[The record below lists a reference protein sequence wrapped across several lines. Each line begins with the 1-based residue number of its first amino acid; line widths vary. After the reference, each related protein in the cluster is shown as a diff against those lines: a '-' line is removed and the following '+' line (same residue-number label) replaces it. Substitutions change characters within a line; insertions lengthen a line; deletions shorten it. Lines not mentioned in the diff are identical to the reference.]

1 LGKAVSPNFAVNNSM
16 KYSLLFLLF
25 GLPGRRAA
33 AQPPDSMLTRV
44 HGYFELIRT
53 VCATPQ
59 ANLWNKDL
67 AGPVLFV
74 EPATRK
80 VYANMPDT
88 TGILKVTG
96 GIYTGV
102 LPLAVSIANTAT
114 TWAGVKWTMMLLPLP
129 ADKDRAVMLMAH
141 ELFHRVQDELGLPTK
156 SPVCDHLNT
165 KEGRTYL
172 RLELEALKAAL
183 RQPVGRERQ
192 HYLQQAILFRQWRYR
207 LFSQAQALEEALE
220 FNEGLA
226 EFTGVYVSGITM
238 KDTGYLS
245 AIVDN
250 ATTSYPSFAR
260 SFAYMTG
267 PLYGMLL
274 SQKQAGW
281 QRDITTKDNFPDL
294 LIKKYQLQA
303 PVAQYGRPEQPDSLA
318 MQQAVTKAKRE
329 YPPSILQEEEVRE
342 QQRIAKQAVYMA
354 KLVQGPVLELKLSKS
369 MRFSFN
375 PNTLFPLGEEG
386 TVYPTMTLTDDWG
399 RLVVTGDARMKDW
412 RLLYVAIPP
421 NTNKETKVI
430 KTAEWELRLADGWQ
444 IAPGKKAG
452 DQMITKTQ

>member
-1 LGKAVSPNFAVNNSM
+1 MRKAVVPNFAGNNSM
-16 KYSLLFLLF
+16 KYRLLFLLF
-25 GLPGRRAA
+25 ALPGMRAA
-33 AQPPDSMLTRV
+33 AQPPDSLLTRV
-44 HGYFELIRT
+44 QGYFELIRT

-59 ANLWNKDL
+59 AKLWNKDL

-80 VYANMPDT
+80 VYANGPDT
-88 TGILKVTG
+88 AGILKATG

-102 LPLAVSIANTAT
+102 LPLTVSIANTAT
-114 TWAGVKWTMMLLPLP
+114 SWAGVKWTMMLLPLP

-141 ELFHRVQDELGLPTK
+141 ELFHRIQDELGLPTK

-165 KEGRTYL
+165 REGRTYF
-172 RLELEALKAAL
+172 RLELEALKAAV
-183 RQPVGRERQ
+183 RQPVGQQRQ

-207 LFSQAQALEEALE
+207 LFPQAQALEEALE

-226 EFTGVYVSGITM
+226 EFTGVYVSGIAI
-238 KDTGYLS
+238 KDPGYL
-245 AIVDN
+245 ATIVDS

-260 SFAYMTG
+260 SFAYLTG

-274 SQKQAGW
+274 SQKQADW
-281 QRDITTKDNFPDL
+281 QRDITTKDNFPNL
-294 LIKKYQLQA
+294 LIRKYQLQVPA
-303 PVAQYGRPEQPDSLA
+303 VQSGRMELADSLA
-318 MQQAVTKAKRE
+318 MQLAVTKAKGE
-329 YPPSILQEEEVRE
+329 YSSSISQEEEVRE

-412 RLLYVAIPP
+412 RLLYVALPA
-421 NTNKETKVI
+421 NTNKGSKVI
-430 KTAEWELRLADGWQ
+430 KTGEWELTLADGWQ

>member
-1 LGKAVSPNFAVNNSM
+1 M
-16 KYSLLFLLF
+16 KYSLLFLLV
-25 GLPGRRAA
+25 GVPGMRAA

-44 HGYFELIRT
+44 QGYFELIRT

-59 ANLWNKDL
+59 AKLWNKDL
-67 AGPVLFV
+67 DGPVLFV

-80 VYANMPDT
+80 AYANRPDT
-88 TGILKVTG
+88 TGILRAAG

-102 LPLAVSIANTAT
+102 LPLTVSIANTAT

-129 ADKDRAVMLMAH
+129 ADKDRAVTLMAH

-165 KEGRTYL
+165 KEGRIYF

-192 HYLQQAILFRQWRYR
+192 HHLQQAILFRQWRYR
-207 LFSQAQALEEALE
+207 LFPPAQALEEALE

-226 EFTGVYVSGITM
+226 EFTGVYVSGIAR

-260 SFAYMTG
+260 SFAYLTG

-274 SQKQAGW
+274 SQKQADW
-281 QRDITTKDNFPDL
+281 QRGITAKDNFPDL
-294 LIKKYQLQA
+294 LIKNYQLQA
-303 PVAQYGRPEQPDSLA
+303 SAAQSGDPQQT
-318 MQQAVTKAKRE
+318 MQLAVTKATRE
-329 YPPSILQEEEVRE
+329 YRPSILQEEEVRE

-412 RLLYVAIPP
+412 RLLYVAMPA
-421 NTNKETKVI
+421 NTNKDSKVI
-430 KTAEWELRLADGWQ
+430 KTAEWELTLADGWH